1 MKNYLKQ
8 KIKKKKKIKIDI
20 KFKKYMIR
28 IVQIFE
34 RYLIKNGLLIMLVK
48 KNIVS
53 LKKKE

>member
-34 RYLIKNGLLIMLVK
+34 RYLIKKFFNEI
-48 KNIVS
+48 IHFYRI
-53 LKKKE
+53 